1 MPSVTGSWGLC
12 GYSSKSQT
20 DPGTLSDVGDK
31 KIMEWGEKMRGS
43 GRGREGGGEA
53 LGIMTEEDQ
62 RLDDW
67 VAQSVE
73 PLTLEFSAGHDVRS

>member
-1 MPSVTGSWGLC
+1 
-12 GYSSKSQT
+12 
-20 DPGTLSDVGDK
+20 
-31 KIMEWGEKMRGS
+31 MEWGEKMRGS